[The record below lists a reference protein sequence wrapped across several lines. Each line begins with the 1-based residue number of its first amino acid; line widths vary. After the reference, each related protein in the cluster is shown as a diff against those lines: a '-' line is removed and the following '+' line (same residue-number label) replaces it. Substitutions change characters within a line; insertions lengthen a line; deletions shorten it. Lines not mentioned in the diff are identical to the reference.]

1 MKKILFLVSAMALTL
16 LTACNKDMPKPE
28 NLQVTPDPLEMR
40 GGKIEA
46 EITGSFPAKTFL
58 KKGVLEVTPVL
69 KYDGQET
76 LGETIRYVGEKA
88 KMNGKKVNYK
98 NGGSYK
104 QKFSCDYVPAMDKC
118 ELYLRFTAIVKK
130 DTIAIPDLKVAD
142 GLMATAH
149 HATTSVQELGTET
162 PDKFQRIIQEM
173 TEADIRFLIQQA
185 DLRSSE
191 TKSEAMNNLRT
202 AIQNANEAENKEINN
217 IQVAGYAS
225 PDGTQDLNEGLAKR
239 RQAAAQ
245 KFLQRQLKRDKISAE
260 LDSKVTA
267 EDWAGF
273 QELMEGSN
281 LKDKELVLRVLA
293 MYTDPEEREAQIKNL
308 AAVYSTIAEEILPA
322 LRRSRLI
329 LTTDII
335 GRSDDE
341 ILAQY
346 AADATVLSVEE
357 LLYAATLVN
366 TCKEKADIYNKVIA
380 LHPGEYR
387 GYNNLGLLQFEA
399 GKVAEARRSFAKA
412 LELTPAN
419 PDVNYNAGLA
429 AMAEGDVAKAEAY
442 LGKAAGT
449 TGDLASAMGTLYTLK
464 GDYAKATKSYGET
477 ATNSAA
483 VQFILNEDY
492 AAARQTLANV
502 KEPNALTAYLAA
514 VVAARTND
522 REGVY
527 ANLKTA
533 IAKNADYKAQAAT
546 DIEFAKFAEDAA
558 FQAIVK

>member
-1 MKKILFLVSAMALTL
+1 MKKILFLSAMALAL

-28 NLQVTPDPLEMR
+28 NLKVNPDPLEMC

-46 EITGSFPAKTFL
+46 EITGTFPAKTFL

-76 LGETIRYVGEKA
+76 LGETMRYVGEKA
-88 KMNGKKVNYK
+88 KVNGKKVNYK
-98 NGGSYK
+98 RGGSYK
-104 QKFSCDYVPAMDKC
+104 QKFACDYVPAMDKC

-149 HATTSVQELGTET
+149 HATTSVQELGTST
-162 PDKFQRIIQEM
+162 PDKYQRIIQEM

-191 TKSEAMNNLRT
+191 TKSEAVKNLRT
-202 AIQNANEAENKEINN
+202 AIQDANAAENKEINN
-217 IQVAGYAS
+217 IQIAGYAS
-225 PDGTQDLNEGLAKR
+225 PDGAQDLNEGLAKR
-239 RQAAAQ
+239 RQAAAE
-245 KFLQRQLKRDKISAE
+245 KFLKRQLKRDKISAE

-281 LKDKELVLRVLA
+281 LKDKELVLRVLS
-293 MYTDPEEREAQIKNL
+293 MYTDPEEREKQIKNL
-308 AAVYSTIAEEILPA
+308 SAVYSTIAEEILPA

-329 LTTDII
+329 LTTDLI

-346 AADATVLSVEE
+346 AADASVLSVEE

-366 TCKEKADIYNKVIA
+366 TCKEKAEIYNKVIA

-412 LELTPAN
+412 LELAPAN

-429 AMAEGDVAKAEAY
+429 ALAEGDVAKAEAY

-464 GDYAKATKSYGET
+464 GEYTKATKSYGET

-533 IAKNADYKAQAAT
+533 IAKNADYKAQAAN
-546 DIEFAKFAEDAA
+546 DIEFAKFAEDAT

>member
-191 TKSEAMNNLRT
+191 TKSEAIKNLRT

-412 LELTPAN
+412 LELAPAN
-419 PDVNYNAGLA
+419 PDINYNAGLA